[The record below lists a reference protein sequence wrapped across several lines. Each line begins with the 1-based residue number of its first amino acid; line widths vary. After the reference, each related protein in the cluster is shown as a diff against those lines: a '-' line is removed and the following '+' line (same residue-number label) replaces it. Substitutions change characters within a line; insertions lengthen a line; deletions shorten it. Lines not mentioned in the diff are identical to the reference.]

1 MKKLNWYLLSFTL
14 VVLAWAVPVY
24 AGYPPT
30 LSVNRVPR
38 ESWTYDALALL
49 AARDMIPGADSRLFY
64 GDWLYTRREMAEY
77 VAGAVR
83 TLAEAPD
90 DYKRRRALV
99 SRLVDE
105 FRPELDSMGLKQ
117 SEIDEALRGADDD
130 SLTALAFNERLWL
143 SDSDDDGTHAILADR
158 ETFIG
163 SKNVHSPLFVVG
175 VSNARKEFR
184 TEPSEFPYLEK
195 AFVKARWHEWDFQL
209 GQDYL
214 WWGPGYSGSMI
225 LSDNAP
231 PFAFFKVGKD
241 FSLGRAIGRLKVDE
255 FISPFN
261 DDGDTYWFVGRR
273 WEKTL
278 SSRWNIALNE
288 TAKMKDR
295 PNPLILIL
303 PIYLYEHIYLDD
315 VDETFN
321 ALYGLDVTYSFA
333 NDSSAYLEF
342 IVDDMTAPG
351 FLPGSSNDR
360 PQKLGW
366 LLGAN
371 HNFSRNTS
379 LRLEY
384 ILTDAGTYLSTRP
397 DYPQLS
403 YTRDGF
409 VIGHPVGANS
419 KAIYARLE
427 QKLSTKLDGVVE
439 YLWRGARDPAG
450 VNPGDEKAYDA
461 FLSYGIK
468 PQAALW
474 LRAQRLLGPSA
485 DDRLQLGASYTF

>member
-1 MKKLNWYLLSFTL
+1 
-14 VVLAWAVPVY
+14 
-24 AGYPPT
+24 
-30 LSVNRVPR
+30 
-38 ESWTYDALALL
+38 
-49 AARDMIPGADSRLFY
+49 
-64 GDWLYTRREMAEY
+64 
-77 VAGAVR
+77 
-83 TLAEAPD
+83 
-90 DYKRRRALV
+90 
-99 SRLVDE
+99 
-105 FRPELDSMGLKQ
+105 
-117 SEIDEALRGADDD
+117 
-130 SLTALAFNERLWL
+130 
-143 SDSDDDGTHAILADR
+143 
-158 ETFIG
+158 
-163 SKNVHSPLFVVG
+163 
-175 VSNARKEFR
+175 
-184 TEPSEFPYLEK
+184 
-195 AFVKARWHEWDFQL
+195 
-209 GQDYL
+209 
-214 WWGPGYSGSMI
+214 
-225 LSDNAP
+225 
-231 PFAFFKVGKD
+231 
-241 FSLGRAIGRLKVDE
+241 
-255 FISPFN
+255 
-261 DDGDTYWFVGRR
+261 
-273 WEKTL
+273 
-278 SSRWNIALNE
+278 
-288 TAKMKDR
+288 MKDR

-342 IVDDMTAPG
+342 MIDDMTAPG

-403 YTRDGF
+403 YTHDGF

-427 QKLSTKLDGVVE
+427 QKLSTKLDGAVE

-450 VNPGDEKAYDA
+450 VNPEDEKAYDA

-468 PQAALW
+468 PQTALW
-474 LRAQRLLGPSA
+474 LRAQRLLGPSS